1 MVACLTPQDAFFEE
15 NILTLSY
22 ALKATNIVL
31 QPLNAFDQA
40 KEYKR
45 RFQRPDVE
53 SPINKKRKSTEH
65 D

>member
-40 KEYKR
+40 KEL
-45 RFQRPDVE
+45 
-53 SPINKKRKSTEH
+53 KKKF
-65 D
+65 